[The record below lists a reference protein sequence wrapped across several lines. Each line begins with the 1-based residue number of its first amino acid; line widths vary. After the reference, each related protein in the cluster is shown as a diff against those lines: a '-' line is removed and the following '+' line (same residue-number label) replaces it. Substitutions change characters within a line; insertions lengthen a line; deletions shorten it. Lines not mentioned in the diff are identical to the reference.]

1 MYDEAKTEM
10 QSAGLSVKVQE
21 PQVSRSVSDLEKA
34 VCCLEEIVDR
44 LCGSLASVVTE
55 PAPIQDPNKKDPGAL
70 VPLAAWIRDQ
80 TNRIQRKVSILSD
93 IDDRLEI

>member
-1 MYDEAKTEM
+1 MYDEAKTET
-10 QSAGLSVKVQE
+10 QSAGLSAKVQE
-21 PQVSRSVSDLEKA
+21 PQVSRSVSDLEKT

-44 LCGSLASVVTE
+44 LCGRLAPVVTE
-55 PAPIQDPNKKDPGAL
+55 PMPRPEPNKKDPDAL